1 MREKSRQIMNAPV
14 LLTIEPPKKQ
24 ISNYLRI
31 FLVVVFLIFT
41 LAMLATV
48 PGTLRQASALLP
60 FALLYLLLVLVVGF
74 IFVRLKP
81 RSLVFTEKGITDG
94 LFITALWEELEYYTF
109 GSFKDL
115 GWKEPKNI
123 LMLRS
128 NKPPF
133 YQLRFLGLPRDL
145 YDRGLFFSDDQ
156 KAKAEE
162 IFKAKGISK
171 EP

>member
-1 MREKSRQIMNAPV
+1 MNAQV
-14 LLTIEPPKKQ
+14 LLRIEPPKKT
-24 ISNYLRI
+24 ISNYLRF
-31 FLVVVFLIFT
+31 FLVVVFFIFS

-48 PGTLRQASALLP
+48 PGTLRQLSALLP
-60 FALLYLLLVLVVGF
+60 LALLYLLLLLVVGF
-74 IFVRLKP
+74 FFVRLKP

-94 LFITALWEELEYYTF
+94 LFITALWEELEFYTF
-109 GSFKDL
+109 GRFKDI
-115 GWKEPKNI
+115 GWKNPKNI

-128 NKPPF
+128 NNPPF

-145 YDRGLFFSDDQ
+145 YDRGLFLSDDE
-156 KAKAEE
+156 KTRAEE